1 VTSPRLD
8 GLPPLKDVIASFGLA
23 ARRSLGQH
31 FLLDPKITAR
41 IAASAGDLGSK
52 TVLEIG
58 PGPGGLTRAL
68 LVAGANP
75 LIAIERDQRCVEALQ
90 DVVAASGGHLKIVA
104 DDALAVDET
113 ALIDVHGG
121 TTPCLIV
128 ANLPYNIATVLILK
142 WLARP
147 ELFADIVVMVQKE
160 VAQRLAAPVR
170 SDAYGRLSVM
180 TQWRARISMLFDLAP
195 GAFSPPPKVTSTVV
209 RITPRSEPAT
219 PADPKAMETVVRAAF
234 GQRRKMLR
242 AALRTLTKD
251 SIALLEKAEI
261 DPTMRAEELDI
272 EAFGRLARAYV
283 K

>member
-1 VTSPRLD
+1 MTSPTLD

-41 IAASAGDLGSK
+41 IAASAGDLNGK

-68 LVAGANP
+68 LAAGADP
-75 LIAIERDQRCVEALQ
+75 LIAVERDQRCVEALQ
-90 DVVAASGGHLKIVA
+90 DVVAASHKRLNIVG
-104 DDALAVDET
+104 DDAFAVDESE
-113 ALIDVHGG
+113 LISTHGG
-121 TTPCLIV
+121 ATPSLIV

-142 WLARP
+142 WLNEP
-147 ELFADIVVMVQKE
+147 QLFADIVVMVQKE

-180 TQWRARISMLFDLAP
+180 TQWRAQVSMLFDLAP

-209 RITPRSEPAT
+209 RITPRAEPAT

-242 AALRTLTKD
+242 SALKTLAKD

-261 DPTMRAEELDI
+261 DPTKRAEELDI
-272 EAFGRLARAYV
+272 EAFGRLARAYA